1 MNKKKHRR
9 GDRFRNP
16 TKILAFDSQLKLA
29 AVFSSYNVAEKLLGI
44 PHQDLYKACKG
55 ERIAMTRHYWR
66 ELEENDEEAML
77 IESEDLGKLTL
88 LEYDK
93 EIGVE
98 REIYCSQ
105 LMKRGQVIPESE
117 YERRFQFIKSNAYKK
132 WKDERFKRTK
142 DE

>member
-1 MNKKKHRR
+1 MNKKKHKRE
-9 GDRFRNP
+9 DRFRNP
-16 TKILAFDSQLKLA
+16 TKILAFDGQLKLA
-29 AVFSSYNVAEKLLGI
+29 AVFSSYNAAERLLDI
-44 PHQDLYKACKG
+44 PHQDLHKACKG
-55 ERIAMTRHYWR
+55 KKIALTRHYWR

-105 LMKRGQVIPESE
+105 QMKRGQIIPESE
-117 YERRFQFIKSNAYKK
+117 YKNRFMFIKSNAYKK
-132 WKDERFKRTK
+132 WKNERFKRTK